1 MSMSMQQFSSTFLG
15 DFARRLLAN
24 MERHDG
30 DYERDGVLYCGRC
43 GEPRMGR
50 VTTSEGEV
58 ITHPRQCACERA
70 QRAQEAREHASR
82 AKAEHILA
90 LRKLGLPRGLWGAT
104 FDADDSPGS
113 PISKTCRKYVKAWPE
128 MYRRGAG
135 IVFFGGVGTGK
146 TYYAAC
152 IANALIEQERRVL
165 FTTVPDLVSRMSAF
179 SDERDEVIAELCAA
193 NLVILDDLGAE
204 RDTEFAV
211 EQVFALVGARD
222 ETGTPTIY
230 TTNLSMDELRQC
242 PNIRRRRIYDRV
254 LGSCPIQL
262 QMAGQS
268 RRTGAYEARRAEV
281 KDILRGVSLDD

>member
-1 MSMSMQQFSSTFLG
+1 MNINP
-15 DFARRLLAN
+15 LAN
-24 MERHDG
+24 MIREAMQTMNPHEG
-30 DYERDGVLYCGRC
+30 DYEKDGIIYCGIC
-43 GEPRMGR
+43 NEPRR
-50 VTTSEGEV
+50 SRITTSGGEEYIV
-58 ITHPRQCACERA
+58 PRKCACDRA
-70 QRAQEAREHASR
+70 AWAQEQLRQAQK
-82 AKAEHILA
+82 AKAEHILS
-90 LRKLGLPRGLWGAT
+90 LRKIGLPQGLWGAT

-179 SDERDEVIAELCAA
+179 SDERDEVISELCAA
-193 NLVILDDLGAE
+193 NLVVLDDLGAE
-204 RDTEFAV
+204 RDTEFAI
-211 EQVFALVGARD
+211 EQVFALVSAR
-222 ETGTPTIY
+222 EQSHKPTIY

-242 PNIRRRRIYDRV
+242 ENIRRRRIYDRV

-281 KDILRGVSLDD
+281 KDILKGVSLDD